1 MTAEM
6 VNPEVSSPTQ
16 YSPISVIANETRV
29 AYPSVTA
36 TVLIMRSGAD
46 DQSTGTFLTPFNTG
60 IERETTNNSTLAVG
74 ALARMS
80 PEERATFVAM
90 LQHVLA
96 PADMSRSTAPS
107 RSESVVTAPP
117 PYT

>member
-1 MTAEM
+1 MTAEI
-6 VNPEVSSPTQ
+6 VNPEVLSPTP

-29 AYPSVTA
+29 AHPNVTA

-46 DQSTGTFLTPFNTG
+46 DQGTTFLTPFNTG
-60 IERETTNNSTLAVG
+60 ISPETVTTNNSNLAVG

-80 PEERATFVAM
+80 PEERATFAAM
-90 LQHVLA
+90 LQHILV
-96 PADMSRSTAPS
+96 PDMSRSAAPS